1 MFCKG
6 QALRVFVKSFF
17 VKNLQKNF
25 LQKTLTERHAPFQ
38 SAFFFSFFLFFLF
51 FLGFLF
57 KIFRRSINFKSRIM
71 LNFKVRTYNPE
82 KGTPENS
89 IFILSR
95 GKNAGKPL
103 FEPCPN
109 CFILY
114 CRNETEKESLYWIFY
129 SLWENGF
136 FHPYLCGSVID
147 MLRLSDLKLLLRQWI
162 QPSFE
167 KANRNPEL
175 ICKIKSIEELE
186 KKMQQQQELIIQLR
200 GSIVKKLYL
209 EL

>member
-1 MFCKG
+1 MTQFP
-6 QALRVFVKSFF
+6 AP
-17 VKNLQKNF
+17 LQKGF
-25 LQKTLTERHAPFQ
+25 LF
-38 SAFFFSFFLFFLF
+38 FFFSVFSSFSFQN
-51 FLGFLF
+51 
-57 KIFRRSINFKSRIM
+57 ISVEHQFKSPIM
-71 LNFKVRTYNPE
+71 LNFKVRTYNSE
-82 KGTPENS
+82 KETPENS

-129 SLWENGF
+129 SLWKNGF

-167 KANRNPEL
+167 KTNRNPEL
-175 ICKIKSIEELE
+175 ISKIKSIEELE